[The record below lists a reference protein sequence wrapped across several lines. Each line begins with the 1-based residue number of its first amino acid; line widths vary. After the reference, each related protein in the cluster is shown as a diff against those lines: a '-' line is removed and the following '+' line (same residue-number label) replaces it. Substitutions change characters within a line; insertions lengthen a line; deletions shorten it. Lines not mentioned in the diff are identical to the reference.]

1 MGGGESDH
9 QTLQILD
16 IVEWPHFLG
25 TFQLNLLFGS
35 SDMLGNLLHVF
46 IFASLSRILSHALT
60 ATILKE
66 KAFSLHHPPTTTLSS
81 KSGMLLRL

>member
-1 MGGGESDH
+1 MGRGESDH

-46 IFASLSRILSHALT
+46 IFSSLSRILSHALT
-60 ATILKE
+60 STILKE
-66 KAFSLHHPPTTTLSS
+66 KAFSLHHPPPPPFLV
-81 KSGMLLRL
+81 RVRCY

>member
-1 MGGGESDH
+1 MGESDH

-25 TFQLNLLFGS
+25 TFQLSLLFGS

-60 ATILKE
+60 STILKE
-66 KAFSLHHPPTTTLSS
+66 KAFSLHHPPTTLSS

>member
-1 MGGGESDH
+1 MGESDH

-25 TFQLNLLFGS
+25 TFQLSLLFGS

-46 IFASLSRILSHALT
+46 IFASLSRILFHALT
-60 ATILKE
+60 STILKE
-66 KAFSLHHPPTTTLSS
+66 KAFSLQHPSPTSS

>member
-1 MGGGESDH
+1 MGESDH

-16 IVEWPHFLG
+16 IVEWPHFLE
-25 TFQLNLLFGS
+25 TFQLSLLFGS

-60 ATILKE
+60 STILKE
-66 KAFSLHHPPTTTLSS
+66 KAFSLHHPPHHHPF
-81 KSGMLLRL
+81 